1 MRKRRNKNLE
11 WYAFFQDFNSNKL
24 VFTNVLG
31 IEVVEDILKRIKSK
45 SEFRKIDSYDTLK
58 EALRS
63 YLIWRYHG
71 KSEYEVIVS
80 NWSGRDFETKIDIWY
95 QLEPNLD
102 RITEYVIRELK
113 LEFKD
118 DRKKISTD

>member
-1 MRKRRNKNLE
+1 MKRNKNLE
-11 WYAFFQDFNSNKL
+11 WFAFYQDLNSTEL
-24 VFTNVLG
+24 VFTNVMSSDL
-31 IEVVEDILKRIKSK
+31 VEDILKGVKSK
-45 SEFRKIDSYDTLK
+45 SNFRKIDSYDTLK

-63 YLIWRYHG
+63 YFMWRYWG

-80 NWSGRDFETKIDIWY
+80 NWSGRDFEKKIDIWY

-113 LEFKD
+113 LDF
-118 DRKKISTD
+118 